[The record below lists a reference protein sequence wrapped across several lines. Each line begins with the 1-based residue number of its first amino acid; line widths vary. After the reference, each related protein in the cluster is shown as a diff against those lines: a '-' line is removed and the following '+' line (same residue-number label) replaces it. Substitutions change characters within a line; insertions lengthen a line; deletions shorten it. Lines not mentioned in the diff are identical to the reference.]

1 MLTKKNQTL
10 SHLKLSKT
18 SLNWSFKYRLMHNN
32 NAELS
37 LTWWY
42 DLVSYRFLSNTQ
54 ALQRSKIHVLK
65 PKGYGP
71 ILRLFSDSEETT
83 ELTTLNIGSNILF
96 EDYHQ

>member
-18 SLNWSFKYRLMHNN
+18 SLSWSFKYRLMHNN